1 MMKRKMISLLL
12 IVFFVVNVT
21 CTASGAALSGSASGA
36 ETAAAAE
43 TSNIAEAAG
52 AGETADKEAAA
63 RTGETADKAAAAGT
77 GETADKAAVATTG
90 ETAGTATTDKPA
102 EEAETAKNAE
112 PAEIIPFWSEN
123 SPTVQQ
129 ILSLVSSMT
138 EETSDA
144 YLPEEDRIAVFDFDG
159 TLFGERFPTYFDN
172 CLFLHRVLDDE
183 TFQAPADI
191 KEYAQELRTALENG
205 TEEPESPRSTA
216 QMAAECFAGMT
227 VEEYRAYVRDFMAIP
242 AWGFENMTYGQG
254 YFKPMTALVEYLAG
268 RGFKIFVSSGS
279 ERAMV
284 RELMSGTL
292 DKWIP
297 SERVIGSTFSL
308 TATGQGDTS
317 GRSYSFTPDD
327 EVLMEGNLV
336 TKNQKANK
344 VFSIVDEIGKAPVL
358 VFGNSSGDLSM
369 AEYCLQHGGSAFMLL
384 CDDLER
390 DYGDLKTA
398 DKFKKTCQESGFHTV
413 SMKEEF
419 ASIFGDEVKK
429 TAEEEN
435 KAAADGSSEVKSEA
449 SEAKNE
455 TAADGSSEA
464 KNEAAADGSSEAK
477 NEAAADGSSEAKN
490 EAAADD
496 SSEAK
501 TEAAAADSARSETVN
516 SGNASGTD
524 RLSEIKNKGVLL
536 VGATGDYRPMSY
548 REPDTGEYWGFD
560 ADLAE
565 DLADSLGVDL
575 QFVPTS
581 WPTLMEDTLAGK
593 FDLAACGITITDAR
607 KEQALM
613 SEGYLVNGKTIIC
626 RSEDAARYTDLESI
640 NKPEVRV
647 MVNPGGLNEKFAREN
662 LPDVTLIVHDV
673 NQDIPGLIA
682 EGAADIMITEI
693 MEAGYYVGQDER
705 LAAPLI
711 NEPFTHGELGVL
723 MPKGSE
729 DLLEYVNAFL
739 EEEKRSGRLDDL
751 ADEYIYQHQEE
762 ELAPAA

>member
-12 IVFFVVNVT
+12 IMFFVVNVT
-21 CTASGAALSGSASGA
+21 CTASGSALSGSASGA
-36 ETAAAAE
+36 ETSAAAE

-52 AGETADKEAAA
+52 TGETADKAAAA

-77 GETADKAAVATTG
+77 GETADKAAAAGTGETADKAAVAATG
-90 ETAGTATTDKPA
+90 ETAGTAATDKPA
-102 EEAETAKNAE
+102 EEAETSKIAE
-112 PAEIIPFWSEN
+112 PAEIIPFWSED
-123 SPTVQQ
+123 SPTMQQ

-227 VEEYRAYVRDFMAIP
+227 VEEYRAYVRAFMAIP

-327 EVLMEGNLV
+327 QVLMEGNLV

-419 ASIFGDEVKK
+419 TSIYGDEVKK

-449 SEAKNE
+449 
-455 TAADGSSEA
+455 AADGSSEA
-464 KNEAAADGSSEAK
+464 KNET
-477 NEAAADGSSEAKN
+477 AADGSSEAKN

-501 TEAAAADSARSETVN
+501 TEAAAAETVN
-516 SGNASGTD
+516 SGNTPEAD
-524 RLSEIKNKGVLL
+524 RLSEIKKRGVLL

-548 REPDTGEYWGFD
+548 KEPDTGEYWGFD
-560 ADLAE
+560 ADLAQ

-575 QFVPTS
+575 QYVPTS
-581 WPTLMEDTLAGK
+581 WPTLMDDTLAGK
-593 FDLAACGITITDAR
+593 FDLAVCGITITDAR

>member
-12 IVFFVVNVT
+12 IVFFVANVT

-43 TSNIAEAAG
+43 TSNIAEDAG
-52 AGETADKEAAA
+52 TGETADKAAAA
-63 RTGETADKAAAAGT
+63 RTGETADKAAAART

-90 ETAGTATTDKPA
+90 ETAGTAATDKPA
-102 EEAETAKNAE
+102 EEAETSKIAE
-112 PAEIIPFWSEN
+112 PAEIIPFWSED
-123 SPTVQQ
+123 SPTMQQ

-227 VEEYRAYVRDFMAIP
+227 VEEYRAYVRAFMAIP

-455 TAADGSSEA
+455 
-464 KNEAAADGSSEAK
+464 
-477 NEAAADGSSEAKN
+477 AAADGSSEAKN

-501 TEAAAADSARSETVN
+501 TEAAAAETVN
-516 SGNASGTD
+516 SGNTPKAD
-524 RLSEIKNKGVLL
+524 RLSEIKNRGVLL

-575 QFVPTS
+575 QYVPTS
-581 WPTLMEDTLAGK
+581 WPTLMDDTLAGK

-626 RSEDAARYTDLESI
+626 RSEDAAKYTDLESI

>member
-12 IVFFVVNVT
+12 IVFFVANVT

-36 ETAAAAE
+36 ETAAAAKIN
-43 TSNIAEAAG
+43 NIAEAAG
-52 AGETADKEAAA
+52 TGETADKASAAG
-63 RTGETADKAAAAGT
+63 TGETADKAAAAGT
-77 GETADKAAVATTG
+77 GETADKAAVAATG
-90 ETAGTATTDKPA
+90 ETAGTAATDKPA
-102 EEAETAKNAE
+102 EEAETSKIAE
-112 PAEIIPFWSEN
+112 PAEIIPFWSED
-123 SPTVQQ
+123 SPTMQQ

-227 VEEYRAYVRDFMAIP
+227 VEEYRAYVRAFMAIP

-435 KAAADGSSEVKSEA
+435 KAAADGF
-449 SEAKNE
+449 SEAK
-455 TAADGSSEA
+455 T
-464 KNEAAADGSSEAK
+464 EAAADGSSEAK
-477 NEAAADGSSEAKN
+477 NETAADGSSEAKN

-501 TEAAAADSARSETVN
+501 TEASAADSARSETVN

-524 RLSEIKNKGVLL
+524 RLSEIKNRGVLL

-575 QFVPTS
+575 QYVPTS
-581 WPTLMEDTLAGK
+581 WPTLMDDTLAGK

-626 RSEDAARYTDLESI
+626 RSEDAAKYTDLESI

>member
-12 IVFFVVNVT
+12 IVFFVANVT

-43 TSNIAEAAG
+43 TSNIAEDAG
-52 AGETADKEAAA
+52 TGETADKAAAA
-63 RTGETADKAAAAGT
+63 RTGETADKAAAART

-90 ETAGTATTDKPA
+90 ETAGTAATDKPA
-102 EEAETAKNAE
+102 EEAETSKIAE
-112 PAEIIPFWSEN
+112 PAEIIPFWSED
-123 SPTVQQ
+123 SPTMQQ

-183 TFQAPADI
+183 TFQAPEEI
-191 KEYAQELRTALENG
+191 KEYAQALRTALENG

-327 EVLMEGNLV
+327 QVLMEGNLV

-419 ASIFGDEVKK
+419 ASIYGDEVKK

-455 TAADGSSEA
+455 
-464 KNEAAADGSSEAK
+464 AAADG
-477 NEAAADGSSEAKN
+477 
-490 EAAADD
+490 

-524 RLSEIKNKGVLL
+524 RLSEIKNRGVLL

-560 ADLAE
+560 ADLAQ

-575 QFVPTS
+575 QYVPTS
-581 WPTLMEDTLAGK
+581 WPTLMDDTLAGK

-626 RSEDAARYTDLESI
+626 RSEDAAKYTDLESI
-640 NKPEVRV
+640 NEPEVRV

-751 ADEYIYQHQEE
+751 ADEYIYQHQEK

>member
-21 CTASGAALSGSASGA
+21 CTASGSALSGSASGA
-36 ETAAAAE
+36 ETAAAAK

-52 AGETADKEAAA
+52 
-63 RTGETADKAAAAGT
+63 TGETADKASATGT
-77 GETADKAAVATTG
+77 GETADKAAVARTG
-90 ETAGTATTDKPA
+90 ETAGTAATDKPA
-102 EEAETAKNAE
+102 EEAETSKIAE
-112 PAEIIPFWSEN
+112 PAEIIPFWSED
-123 SPTVQQ
+123 SPTMQQ

-327 EVLMEGNLV
+327 QVLMEGNLV

-413 SMKEEF
+413 SMQEEF
-419 ASIFGDEVKK
+419 TSIYGDEVKK

-435 KAAADGSSEVKSEA
+435 KAAADGS
-449 SEAKNE
+449 
-455 TAADGSSEA
+455 
-464 KNEAAADGSSEAK
+464 
-477 NEAAADGSSEAKN
+477 
-490 EAAADD
+490 
-496 SSEAK
+496 
-501 TEAAAADSARSETVN
+501 ARSETVN
-516 SGNASGTD
+516 GGNASGTD
-524 RLSEIKNKGVLL
+524 RLSEIKNRGVLL

-575 QFVPTS
+575 QYVPTS
-581 WPTLMEDTLAGK
+581 WPTLMDDTLAGK
-593 FDLAACGITITDAR
+593 FDLAVCGITITDAR

-626 RSEDAARYTDLESI
+626 RSEDAAKYTDLESI

>member
-21 CTASGAALSGSASGA
+21 CTASGSALSGSASGA

-90 ETAGTATTDKPA
+90 ETAGTAATDKPA
-102 EEAETAKNAE
+102 EEAETSKIAE
-112 PAEIIPFWSEN
+112 PAEIIPFWSED
-123 SPTVQQ
+123 SPTMQQ

-183 TFQAPADI
+183 TFQAPEEI
-191 KEYAQELRTALENG
+191 KEYAQALRTALENG

-227 VEEYRAYVRDFMAIP
+227 VEEYRAYVRAFMALP

-327 EVLMEGNLV
+327 QVLMEGNLV

-419 ASIFGDEVKK
+419 ASIYGDEVKK

-435 KAAADGSSEVKSEA
+435 KAAADGSSEVKS
-449 SEAKNE
+449 
-455 TAADGSSEA
+455 
-464 KNEAAADGSSEAK
+464 EAAADGSSEAK

-524 RLSEIKNKGVLL
+524 RLSEIKNRGVLL

-575 QFVPTS
+575 QYVPTS
-581 WPTLMEDTLAGK
+581 WPTLMDDTLAGK

-626 RSEDAARYTDLESI
+626 RSEDAAKYTDLESI

>member
-1 MMKRKMISLLL
+1 MKRKMISLLL

-36 ETAAAAE
+36 ETAAAAK

-52 AGETADKEAAA
+52 TGETADKAAAA
-63 RTGETADKAAAAGT
+63 RTGETADKAATAGT
-77 GETADKAAVATTG
+77 GETADKAAVAATE
-90 ETAGTATTDKPA
+90 ETAGTAATDKPA
-102 EEAETAKNAE
+102 EEAETSKIAE
-112 PAEIIPFWSEN
+112 PAEIIPFWSED
-123 SPTVQQ
+123 SPTMQQ

-191 KEYAQELRTALENG
+191 KEYAQALRTALENG

-327 EVLMEGNLV
+327 QVLMEGNLV

-419 ASIFGDEVKK
+419 ASIYGDEVKK
-429 TAEEEN
+429 TAEDEN

-449 SEAKNE
+449 
-455 TAADGSSEA
+455 
-464 KNEAAADGSSEAK
+464 SEAK

-501 TEAAAADSARSETVN
+501 TEAAAAETVN
-516 SGNASGTD
+516 SGNTPEAD
-524 RLSEIKNKGVLL
+524 RLSEIKKRGVLL

-548 REPDTGEYWGFD
+548 KEPDTGEYWGFD

-575 QFVPTS
+575 QYVPTS
-581 WPTLMEDTLAGK
+581 WPTLMDDTLAGK

-626 RSEDAARYTDLESI
+626 RSEDAAKYTDLESI

-705 LAAPLI
+705 LDAPLI

>member
-43 TSNIAEAAG
+43 TSNIAEDAG
-52 AGETADKEAAA
+52 TGETADKAAAA

-77 GETADKAAVATTG
+77 GETADKAAVAATG
-90 ETAGTATTDKPA
+90 ETAGTAATDKPA
-102 EEAETAKNAE
+102 EEAETSKIAE

-183 TFQAPADI
+183 TFQAPEEI
-191 KEYAQELRTALENG
+191 KEYAQALRTALENG

-227 VEEYRAYVRDFMAIP
+227 VEEYRAYVRAFMAIP

-317 GRSYSFTPDD
+317 GRSYSFAPDD

-344 VFSIVDEIGKAPVL
+344 VFSIV
-358 VFGNSSGDLSM
+358 M

-419 ASIFGDEVKK
+419 ASIYGDEVKK

-449 SEAKNE
+449 
-455 TAADGSSEA
+455 SEA

-490 EAAADD
+490 EAAADG

-501 TEAAAADSARSETVN
+501 TEAAAAETVN
-516 SGNASGTD
+516 SGNTPEAD
-524 RLSEIKNKGVLL
+524 RLSEIKNRGVLL

-548 REPDTGEYWGFD
+548 REP
-560 ADLAE
+560 
-565 DLADSLGVDL
+565 
-575 QFVPTS
+575 
-581 WPTLMEDTLAGK
+581 AGH
-593 FDLAACGITITDAR
+593 R
-607 KEQALM
+607 
-613 SEGYLVNGKTIIC
+613 
-626 RSEDAARYTDLESI
+626 
-640 NKPEVRV
+640 
-647 MVNPGGLNEKFAREN
+647 
-662 LPDVTLIVHDV
+662 
-673 NQDIPGLIA
+673 
-682 EGAADIMITEI
+682 
-693 MEAGYYVGQDER
+693 
-705 LAAPLI
+705 
-711 NEPFTHGELGVL
+711 
-723 MPKGSE
+723 
-729 DLLEYVNAFL
+729 
-739 EEEKRSGRLDDL
+739 
-751 ADEYIYQHQEE
+751 
-762 ELAPAA
+762 

>member
-90 ETAGTATTDKPA
+90 ETAGTAATDKPA
-102 EEAETAKNAE
+102 EEAETSKIAE
-112 PAEIIPFWSEN
+112 PAEIIPFWSED
-123 SPTVQQ
+123 SPTMQQ

-419 ASIFGDEVKK
+419 ASIYGDE
-429 TAEEEN
+429 
-435 KAAADGSSEVKSEA
+435 
-449 SEAKNE
+449 AK
-455 TAADGSSEA
+455 
-464 KNEAAADGSSEAK
+464 
-477 NEAAADGSSEAKN
+477 
-490 EAAADD
+490 
-496 SSEAK
+496 
-501 TEAAAADSARSETVN
+501 
-516 SGNASGTD
+516 
-524 RLSEIKNKGVLL
+524 
-536 VGATGDYRPMSY
+536 P
-548 REPDTGEYWGFD
+548 
-560 ADLAE
+560 
-565 DLADSLGVDL
+565 
-575 QFVPTS
+575 
-581 WPTLMEDTLAGK
+581 
-593 FDLAACGITITDAR
+593 
-607 KEQALM
+607 
-613 SEGYLVNGKTIIC
+613 
-626 RSEDAARYTDLESI
+626 
-640 NKPEVRV
+640 
-647 MVNPGGLNEKFAREN
+647 
-662 LPDVTLIVHDV
+662 
-673 NQDIPGLIA
+673 LIA
-682 EGAADIMITEI
+682 EMPLAQTACLRSKI
-693 MEAGYYVGQDER
+693 EASSLSEPRETTVPCPTGNRTPVNTGYLTQILPR
-705 LAAPLI
+705 TLQTPSAWTCSLSP
-711 NEPFTHGELGVL
+711 P
-723 MPKGSE
+723 P
-729 DLLEYVNAFL
+729 
-739 EEEKRSGRLDDL
+739 GR
-751 ADEYIYQHQEE
+751 H
-762 ELAPAA
+762 

>member
-12 IVFFVVNVT
+12 IVFFVINVT
-21 CTASGAALSGSASGA
+21 CTASGSALSGSASGA

-52 AGETADKEAAA
+52 
-63 RTGETADKAAAAGT
+63 TGETADKAAAA
-77 GETADKAAVATTG
+77 ATG
-90 ETAGTATTDKPA
+90 ETAGTAATDKPA
-102 EEAETAKNAE
+102 EEAETAKIAE
-112 PAEIIPFWSEN
+112 PAEIIPFWSED
-123 SPTVQQ
+123 SPTIQQ

-183 TFQAPADI
+183 TFQAPEEI
-191 KEYAQELRTALENG
+191 KEYAQALRTALENG

-327 EVLMEGNLV
+327 QVLMEGNLV

-419 ASIFGDEVKK
+419 TSIYGDEVKK

-435 KAAADGSSEVKSEA
+435 KAAADGF
-449 SEAKNE
+449 SEAK
-455 TAADGSSEA
+455 T
-464 KNEAAADGSSEAK
+464 EAAADGSSEAK

-501 TEAAAADSARSETVN
+501 TEAAAAETVN
-516 SGNASGTD
+516 SGNTPEAD
-524 RLSEIKNKGVLL
+524 RLSEIKKRGVLL

-560 ADLAE
+560 ADLAQ

-575 QFVPTS
+575 QYVPTS
-581 WPTLMEDTLAGK
+581 WPTLMDDTLAGK

-626 RSEDAARYTDLESI
+626 RSEDAAKYTDLESI

-751 ADEYIYQHQEE
+751 ADEYIYQHQEK

>member
-1 MMKRKMISLLL
+1 MKRKMISLLL

-43 TSNIAEAAG
+43 TSNIVEAAG
-52 AGETADKEAAA
+52 TGETADKEAAA
-63 RTGETADKAAAAGT
+63 GTGETADKAAAAGT
-77 GETADKAAVATTG
+77 GETADKAAAAGTG
-90 ETAGTATTDKPA
+90 ETAGTAATDKPA

-112 PAEIIPFWSEN
+112 PAEIIPFWSED

-144 YLPEEDRIAVFDFDG
+144 YLPEENRIAVFDFDG

-227 VEEYRAYVRDFMAIP
+227 VEEYRAYVRDFMEIP

-317 GRSYSFTPDD
+317 GRSYSFAPDD

-419 ASIFGDEVKK
+419 ASIYGDEVKK
-429 TAEEEN
+429 TAEDEN
-435 KAAADGSSEVKSEA
+435 K
-449 SEAKNE
+449 
-455 TAADGSSEA
+455 
-464 KNEAAADGSSEAK
+464 
-477 NEAAADGSSEAKN
+477 AAADGSSEAKN

-524 RLSEIKNKGVLL
+524 RLSEIKNRGVLL

-581 WPTLMEDTLAGK
+581 WPTLMDDTLAGK

-626 RSEDAARYTDLESI
+626 RSEDAAKYTDLESI

>member
-21 CTASGAALSGSASGA
+21 CTASGSALSGSASGA

-52 AGETADKEAAA
+52 TGETADKAAA
-63 RTGETADKAAAAGT
+63 AGTGETVDKAAAAGT
-77 GETADKAAVATTG
+77 GETADKAAVARTG
-90 ETAGTATTDKPA
+90 ETAGTAATDKPA
-102 EEAETAKNAE
+102 EEAETSKIAE
-112 PAEIIPFWSEN
+112 PAEIIPFWSED
-123 SPTVQQ
+123 SPTMQQ

-183 TFQAPADI
+183 TFRAPADI

-227 VEEYRAYVRDFMAIP
+227 VEEYRAYVRDFMEIP

-317 GRSYSFTPDD
+317 GRSYSFAPDD

-419 ASIFGDEVKK
+419 ASIYGDEVKK

-464 KNEAAADGSSEAK
+464 K
-477 NEAAADGSSEAKN
+477 
-490 EAAADD
+490 
-496 SSEAK
+496 
-501 TEAAAADSARSETVN
+501 TEASAADSARSETVN
-516 SGNASGTD
+516 GGNASGAD
-524 RLSEIKNKGVLL
+524 RLSEIKKRGVLL

-548 REPDTGEYWGFD
+548 KEPDTGEYWGFD

-626 RSEDAARYTDLESI
+626 RSEDAAKYTDLESI

>member
-52 AGETADKEAAA
+52 TGETADKAAAA

-90 ETAGTATTDKPA
+90 ETAGTAATDKPA
-102 EEAETAKNAE
+102 EEAETSKIAE
-112 PAEIIPFWSEN
+112 PAEIIPFWSED
-123 SPTVQQ
+123 SPTMQQ

-227 VEEYRAYVRDFMAIP
+227 VEEYRAYVRAFMAIP

-419 ASIFGDEVKK
+419 ASIYGDEVKK

-449 SEAKNE
+449 
-455 TAADGSSEA
+455 AADGSSDA
-464 KNEAAADGSSEAK
+464 KNETAADGSSEAK

-501 TEAAAADSARSETVN
+501 TEASAADSARSETVN

-524 RLSEIKNKGVLL
+524 RLSEIKNRGVLL

-575 QFVPTS
+575 QYVPTS
-581 WPTLMEDTLAGK
+581 WPTLMDDTLAGK

-626 RSEDAARYTDLESI
+626 RSEDAAKYTDLESI

>member
-43 TSNIAEAAG
+43 TSNIAEDAG
-52 AGETADKEAAA
+52 TGETADKAAAA

-90 ETAGTATTDKPA
+90 ETAGTAATDKPA
-102 EEAETAKNAE
+102 EEAETSKIAE
-112 PAEIIPFWSEN
+112 PAEIIPFWSED
-123 SPTVQQ
+123 SPTMQQ

-183 TFQAPADI
+183 TFRAPEEI
-191 KEYAQELRTALENG
+191 KEYAQALRTALENG

-227 VEEYRAYVRDFMAIP
+227 VEEYRAYVRAFMAIP

-317 GRSYSFTPDD
+317 GRSYSFAPDD

-435 KAAADGSSEVKSEA
+435 KAAADGF
-449 SEAKNE
+449 SEAK
-455 TAADGSSEA
+455 T
-464 KNEAAADGSSEAK
+464 EAAADGSSEAK

-501 TEAAAADSARSETVN
+501 TEASAADSARSETVN

-524 RLSEIKNKGVLL
+524 RLSEIKKRGVLL

-548 REPDTGEYWGFD
+548 KEPDTGEYWGFD

-575 QFVPTS
+575 QYVPTS
-581 WPTLMEDTLAGK
+581 WPTLMDDTLAGK

-626 RSEDAARYTDLESI
+626 RSEDAAKYTDLESI

>member
-1 MMKRKMISLLL
+1 MKRKMISLLL

-43 TSNIAEAAG
+43 TSNIVEAAG
-52 AGETADKEAAA
+52 TGETADKEAAA
-63 RTGETADKAAAAGT
+63 GTGETADKAAAAGT
-77 GETADKAAVATTG
+77 GETADKAAAAGTG
-90 ETAGTATTDKPA
+90 ETAGTAATDKPA

-227 VEEYRAYVRDFMAIP
+227 VEEYRAYVRDFMEIP

-419 ASIFGDEVKK
+419 ASIYGDEVKK
-429 TAEEEN
+429 TAEDEN
-435 KAAADGSSEVKSEA
+435 KAAADGSSEV
-449 SEAKNE
+449 
-455 TAADGSSEA
+455 

-490 EAAADD
+490 VAAADD

-524 RLSEIKNKGVLL
+524 RLSEIKNRGVLL

-581 WPTLMEDTLAGK
+581 WPTLMDDTLAGK

-626 RSEDAARYTDLESI
+626 RSEDAAKYTDLESI

>member
-43 TSNIAEAAG
+43 TSNIVEAAG
-52 AGETADKEAAA
+52 TGETADKEAAA

-77 GETADKAAVATTG
+77 GETADKAAVAATG
-90 ETAGTATTDKPA
+90 ETAGTAATDKPA
-102 EEAETAKNAE
+102 EEAETSKIAE
-112 PAEIIPFWSEN
+112 PAEIIPFWSED
-123 SPTVQQ
+123 SPTMQQ

-227 VEEYRAYVRDFMAIP
+227 VEEYRAYVRAFMAIP

-419 ASIFGDEVKK
+419 ASIYGDEVKK

-449 SEAKNE
+449 
-455 TAADGSSEA
+455 
-464 KNEAAADGSSEAK
+464 SEAK

-524 RLSEIKNKGVLL
+524 RLSEIKKRGVLL

-575 QFVPTS
+575 QYVPTS
-581 WPTLMEDTLAGK
+581 WPTLMDDTLAGK

-626 RSEDAARYTDLESI
+626 RSEDAAKYTDLESI

>member
-52 AGETADKEAAA
+52 TGETADKAAAA

-90 ETAGTATTDKPA
+90 ETAGTAATDKPA
-102 EEAETAKNAE
+102 EEAETSKIAE
-112 PAEIIPFWSEN
+112 PAEIIPFWSED
-123 SPTVQQ
+123 SPTMQQ

-183 TFQAPADI
+183 TFQAPEEI
-191 KEYAQELRTALENG
+191 KEYAQALRTALENG

-227 VEEYRAYVRDFMAIP
+227 VEEYRAYVRAFMAIP

-317 GRSYSFTPDD
+317 GRSYSFAPDD

-419 ASIFGDEVKK
+419 ASIYGDEVKK
-429 TAEEEN
+429 TAEDEN

-449 SEAKNE
+449 
-455 TAADGSSEA
+455 
-464 KNEAAADGSSEAK
+464 SEAK

-501 TEAAAADSARSETVN
+501 TEAAAAETVN
-516 SGNASGTD
+516 SGNTPEAD
-524 RLSEIKNKGVLL
+524 RLSEIKKRGVLL

-575 QFVPTS
+575 QYVPTS
-581 WPTLMEDTLAGK
+581 WPTLMDDTLAGK

-626 RSEDAARYTDLESI
+626 RSEDAAKYTDLESI

>member
-36 ETAAAAE
+36 ETAAAAK

-52 AGETADKEAAA
+52 TGETADKAAAA
-63 RTGETADKAAAAGT
+63 RTGETADKAAAART

-90 ETAGTATTDKPA
+90 ETAGTAATDKPA
-102 EEAETAKNAE
+102 EEAETSKIAE

-419 ASIFGDEVKK
+419 ASIYGDEVKK

-435 KAAADGSSEVKSEA
+435 KAAADGF
-449 SEAKNE
+449 
-455 TAADGSSEA
+455 
-464 KNEAAADGSSEAK
+464 
-477 NEAAADGSSEAKN
+477 
-490 EAAADD
+490 
-496 SSEAK
+496 SEAK

-524 RLSEIKNKGVLL
+524 RLSEIKNRGVLL
-536 VGATGDYRPMSY
+536 VGARGDYRPMSY

-581 WPTLMEDTLAGK
+581 WPTLMDDTLAGK

-626 RSEDAARYTDLESI
+626 RSEDAAKYTDLESI

>member
-63 RTGETADKAAAAGT
+63 RTGETADKAA
-77 GETADKAAVATTG
+77 VATTG
-90 ETAGTATTDKPA
+90 ETAGTAATDKPA
-102 EEAETAKNAE
+102 EEAETSKIAE
-112 PAEIIPFWSEN
+112 PAEIIPFWSED
-123 SPTVQQ
+123 SPTMQQ

-227 VEEYRAYVRDFMAIP
+227 VEEYRAYVRAFMAIP

-419 ASIFGDEVKK
+419 ASIYGDEVKK

-449 SEAKNE
+449 
-455 TAADGSSEA
+455 
-464 KNEAAADGSSEAK
+464 SEAK

-501 TEAAAADSARSETVN
+501 TEAAAAETVN
-516 SGNASGTD
+516 SGNTPEAD
-524 RLSEIKNKGVLL
+524 RLSEIKNRGVLL

-575 QFVPTS
+575 QYVPTS
-581 WPTLMEDTLAGK
+581 WPTLMDDTLAGK

-626 RSEDAARYTDLESI
+626 RSEDAAKYTDLESI

>member
-1 MMKRKMISLLL
+1 MKRKMISLLL

-90 ETAGTATTDKPA
+90 ETAGTAATDKPA

-112 PAEIIPFWSEN
+112 PAEIIPFWSED

-227 VEEYRAYVRDFMAIP
+227 VEEYRAYVRAFMAIP

-279 ERAMV
+279 ERAIV

-419 ASIFGDEVKK
+419 TSIYGDEVKK
-429 TAEEEN
+429 TAEDEN

-449 SEAKNE
+449 
-455 TAADGSSEA
+455 SEA

-490 EAAADD
+490 EAAADG

-501 TEAAAADSARSETVN
+501 TEAAAAETVN
-516 SGNASGTD
+516 SGNTPEAD
-524 RLSEIKNKGVLL
+524 RLSEIKKRGVLL

-548 REPDTGEYWGFD
+548 KEPDTGEYWGFD
-560 ADLAE
+560 ADLAQ

-575 QFVPTS
+575 QYVPTS
-581 WPTLMEDTLAGK
+581 WPTLMDDTLAGK

-626 RSEDAARYTDLESI
+626 RSEDAAKYTDLESI

>member
-12 IVFFVVNVT
+12 IVFFVANVT

-43 TSNIAEAAG
+43 TSNIVEAAG
-52 AGETADKEAAA
+52 
-63 RTGETADKAAAAGT
+63 TGETADKAAAAGT
-77 GETADKAAVATTG
+77 GETADKAAVAATG
-90 ETAGTATTDKPA
+90 ETAGTAATDKPA
-102 EEAETAKNAE
+102 EEAETSKIAE
-112 PAEIIPFWSEN
+112 PAEIIPFWSED
-123 SPTVQQ
+123 SPTMQQ

-419 ASIFGDEVKK
+419 TSIYGDEVKK

-464 KNEAAADGSSEAK
+464 K
-477 NEAAADGSSEAKN
+477 
-490 EAAADD
+490 
-496 SSEAK
+496 
-501 TEAAAADSARSETVN
+501 TEASAADSARSETVN
-516 SGNASGTD
+516 RGNASGTD
-524 RLSEIKNKGVLL
+524 RLSEIKNRGVLL

-560 ADLAE
+560 ADLAQ

-575 QFVPTS
+575 QYVPTS
-581 WPTLMEDTLAGK
+581 WPTLMDDTLAGK
-593 FDLAACGITITDAR
+593 FDLAVCGITITDAR

-626 RSEDAARYTDLESI
+626 RSEDAAKYTDLESI

>member
-1 MMKRKMISLLL
+1 MKRKIISLLL

-36 ETAAAAE
+36 ETAAAAK

-52 AGETADKEAAA
+52 TGETADKAAAA
-63 RTGETADKAAAAGT
+63 RTGETAYKAAAAGT
-77 GETADKAAVATTG
+77 GETADKAAVAATE
-90 ETAGTATTDKPA
+90 ETAGTAATDKPA
-102 EEAETAKNAE
+102 EEAETSKIAE
-112 PAEIIPFWSEN
+112 PAEIIPFWSED
-123 SPTVQQ
+123 SPTMQQ

-191 KEYAQELRTALENG
+191 KEYAQALRTALENG

-429 TAEEEN
+429 TAEYEN
-435 KAAADGSSEVKSEA
+435 KAAADGFSE
-449 SEAKNE
+449 
-455 TAADGSSEA
+455 T
-464 KNEAAADGSSEAK
+464 
-477 NEAAADGSSEAKN
+477 
-490 EAAADD
+490 
-496 SSEAK
+496 K
-501 TEAAAADSARSETVN
+501 TEAAAAETVN
-516 SGNASGTD
+516 SGNTPEAD
-524 RLSEIKNKGVLL
+524 RLSEIKKRGVLL

-581 WPTLMEDTLAGK
+581 WPTLMDDTLAGK

-626 RSEDAARYTDLESI
+626 RSEDAAKYTDLESI

>member
-36 ETAAAAE
+36 ETAAAAK

-52 AGETADKEAAA
+52 
-63 RTGETADKAAAAGT
+63 TGETADKASAAGT

-90 ETAGTATTDKPA
+90 ETAGTAATDKPA
-102 EEAETAKNAE
+102 EEAETSKIAE

-419 ASIFGDEVKK
+419 ASIYGDEVKK

-435 KAAADGSSEVKSEA
+435 KAAADGF
-449 SEAKNE
+449 SEAK
-455 TAADGSSEA
+455 T
-464 KNEAAADGSSEAK
+464 EAAADGSSEAK

-524 RLSEIKNKGVLL
+524 RLSEIKNRGVLL
-536 VGATGDYRPMSY
+536 VGARGDYRPMSY
-548 REPDTGEYWGFD
+548 WEPDTGEYWGFD

-581 WPTLMEDTLAGK
+581 WPTLMDDTLAGK

-626 RSEDAARYTDLESI
+626 RSEDAAKYTDLESI

>member
-36 ETAAAAE
+36 ETAAAAK
-43 TSNIAEAAG
+43 TSNIEEAAG
-52 AGETADKEAAA
+52 TGETADKAAAA

-77 GETADKAAVATTG
+77 GETADKAAAARTGETADKAAVATTG
-90 ETAGTATTDKPA
+90 ETAGTAATDKPA
-102 EEAETAKNAE
+102 EEAETSKIAE
-112 PAEIIPFWSEN
+112 PAEIIPFWSED
-123 SPTVQQ
+123 SPTMQQ

-191 KEYAQELRTALENG
+191 KEYAQALRTALENG

-429 TAEEEN
+429 TAEYEN
-435 KAAADGSSEVKSEA
+435 KAAADGFSE
-449 SEAKNE
+449 
-455 TAADGSSEA
+455 T
-464 KNEAAADGSSEAK
+464 
-477 NEAAADGSSEAKN
+477 
-490 EAAADD
+490 
-496 SSEAK
+496 K
-501 TEAAAADSARSETVN
+501 TEAAAAETVN
-516 SGNASGTD
+516 SGNTPEAD
-524 RLSEIKNKGVLL
+524 RLSEIKKRGVLL

-581 WPTLMEDTLAGK
+581 WPTLMDDTLAGK

-626 RSEDAARYTDLESI
+626 RSEDAAKYTDLESI

>member
-43 TSNIAEAAG
+43 TSNIVEAAG
-52 AGETADKEAAA
+52 TGETADKEAAA

-77 GETADKAAVATTG
+77 GETADKAAVAATG
-90 ETAGTATTDKPA
+90 ETAGTAATDKPA
-102 EEAETAKNAE
+102 EEAETSKIAE
-112 PAEIIPFWSEN
+112 PAEIIPFWSED
-123 SPTVQQ
+123 SPTMQQ

-227 VEEYRAYVRDFMAIP
+227 VEEYRAYVRAFMAIP

-317 GRSYSFTPDD
+317 GRSYSFAPDD

-419 ASIFGDEVKK
+419 ASIYGDEVKK
-429 TAEEEN
+429 TAEDEN

-449 SEAKNE
+449 
-455 TAADGSSEA
+455 SEA

-524 RLSEIKNKGVLL
+524 RLSEIKNRGVLL

-560 ADLAE
+560 ADLAQ

-575 QFVPTS
+575 QYVPTS
-581 WPTLMEDTLAGK
+581 WPTLMDDTLAGK
-593 FDLAACGITITDAR
+593 FDLAVCGITITDAR

-626 RSEDAARYTDLESI
+626 RSEDAAKYTDLESI

>member
-52 AGETADKEAAA
+52 TGETADKAAAA
-63 RTGETADKAAAAGT
+63 RTGETADKAAVAA
-77 GETADKAAVATTG
+77 TG
-90 ETAGTATTDKPA
+90 ETAGTAATDKPA
-102 EEAETAKNAE
+102 EEAETAKIAE
-112 PAEIIPFWSEN
+112 PAEIIPFWSED
-123 SPTVQQ
+123 SPTMQQ

-227 VEEYRAYVRDFMAIP
+227 VEEYRAYVRAFMAIP

-327 EVLMEGNLV
+327 QVLMEGNLV

-419 ASIFGDEVKK
+419 ASIYGDEVKK

-449 SEAKNE
+449 
-455 TAADGSSEA
+455 
-464 KNEAAADGSSEAK
+464 SEAK

-501 TEAAAADSARSETVN
+501 TEAAAAETVN
-516 SGNASGTD
+516 SGNTPEAD
-524 RLSEIKNKGVLL
+524 RLSEIKNRGVLL

-575 QFVPTS
+575 QYVPTS
-581 WPTLMEDTLAGK
+581 WPTLMDDTLAGK
-593 FDLAACGITITDAR
+593 FDLAVCGITITDAR

-626 RSEDAARYTDLESI
+626 RSEDAAKYTDLESI

>member
-12 IVFFVVNVT
+12 IVFFVANVT

-43 TSNIAEAAG
+43 TSNIAEDAG
-52 AGETADKEAAA
+52 TGETADKAAAA
-63 RTGETADKAAAAGT
+63 RTGETADKAAAART

-90 ETAGTATTDKPA
+90 ETAGTAATDKPA
-102 EEAETAKNAE
+102 EGAETSKIAE

-227 VEEYRAYVRDFMAIP
+227 VEEYRAYVRAFMAIP

-317 GRSYSFTPDD
+317 GRSYSFAPDD

-419 ASIFGDEVKK
+419 TSIYGDEVKK
-429 TAEEEN
+429 NAEEEN
-435 KAAADGSSEVKSEA
+435 KAAADGS

-464 KNEAAADGSSEAK
+464 K
-477 NEAAADGSSEAKN
+477 
-490 EAAADD
+490 
-496 SSEAK
+496 
-501 TEAAAADSARSETVN
+501 TEASAADSARSETVN
-516 SGNASGTD
+516 GGNASGAD
-524 RLSEIKNKGVLL
+524 RLSEIKKRGVLL

-548 REPDTGEYWGFD
+548 KEPDTGEYWGFD

-575 QFVPTS
+575 QYVPTS
-581 WPTLMEDTLAGK
+581 WPTLMDDTLAGK
-593 FDLAACGITITDAR
+593 FDLAVCGITITDAR

-626 RSEDAARYTDLESI
+626 RSEDAAKYTDLESI

-751 ADEYIYQHQEE
+751 ADEYIYQHQEK

>member
-1 MMKRKMISLLL
+1 MKRKMISLLL
-12 IVFFVVNVT
+12 IVFFVANVT

-43 TSNIAEAAG
+43 TSNIAEDAG
-52 AGETADKEAAA
+52 TGETADKAAAA
-63 RTGETADKAAAAGT
+63 RTGETADKAAAAR
-77 GETADKAAVATTG
+77 TG
-90 ETAGTATTDKPA
+90 ETAGTAATDKPA

-112 PAEIIPFWSEN
+112 PAEIIPFWSED

-172 CLFLHRVLDDE
+172 FLFLHRVLDDE

-327 EVLMEGNLV
+327 QVLMEGNLV

-419 ASIFGDEVKK
+419 TSIYGDEVKK

-435 KAAADGSSEVKSEA
+435 KAAADGF
-449 SEAKNE
+449 SEAKTE
-455 TAADGSSEA
+455 AAADGSSEA

-477 NEAAADGSSEAKN
+477 NEAAADGSSEAK
-490 EAAADD
+490 
-496 SSEAK
+496 
-501 TEAAAADSARSETVN
+501 TEASAADSARSETVN

-524 RLSEIKNKGVLL
+524 RLSEIKNRGVLL

-575 QFVPTS
+575 QYVPTS
-581 WPTLMEDTLAGK
+581 WPTLMDDTLAGK

-626 RSEDAARYTDLESI
+626 RSEDAAKYTDLESI

>member
-21 CTASGAALSGSASGA
+21 CTASGSALSGSASGA

-90 ETAGTATTDKPA
+90 ETAGTAATDKPA
-102 EEAETAKNAE
+102 EEAETSKIAE

-138 EETSDA
+138 EETSDS

-172 CLFLHRVLDDE
+172 CLFLYRVLDDE
-183 TFQAPADI
+183 TFQAPEEI
-191 KEYAQELRTALENG
+191 KEYAQALRTALENG

-227 VEEYRAYVRDFMAIP
+227 VEEYRAYVRAFMAIP

-455 TAADGSSEA
+455 
-464 KNEAAADGSSEAK
+464 
-477 NEAAADGSSEAKN
+477 AAADGSSEAKN

-501 TEAAAADSARSETVN
+501 TEAAAAETVN
-516 SGNASGTD
+516 SGNTPEAD
-524 RLSEIKNKGVLL
+524 RLSEIKKRGVLL

-548 REPDTGEYWGFD
+548 KEPDTGEYWGFD
-560 ADLAE
+560 ADLAQ

-575 QFVPTS
+575 QYVPTS
-581 WPTLMEDTLAGK
+581 WPTLMDDTLAGK

-626 RSEDAARYTDLESI
+626 RSEDAAKYTDLESI

-711 NEPFTHGELGVL
+711 TENLVF
-723 MPKGSE
+723 
-729 DLLEYVNAFL
+729 
-739 EEEKRSGRLDDL
+739 
-751 ADEYIYQHQEE
+751 
-762 ELAPAA
+762 

>member
-43 TSNIAEAAG
+43 TSNIVEAAG
-52 AGETADKEAAA
+52 TGETADKEAAA

-77 GETADKAAVATTG
+77 GETADKAAVAATG
-90 ETAGTATTDKPA
+90 ETAGTAATDKPA
-102 EEAETAKNAE
+102 EEAETSKIAE
-112 PAEIIPFWSEN
+112 PAEIIPFWSED
-123 SPTVQQ
+123 SPTMQQ

-227 VEEYRAYVRDFMAIP
+227 VEEYRAYVRAFMAIP

-419 ASIFGDEVKK
+419 ASIYGDEVKK
-429 TAEEEN
+429 NAEEEN
-435 KAAADGSSEVKSEA
+435 KAAADGF
-449 SEAKNE
+449 SEAK
-455 TAADGSSEA
+455 T
-464 KNEAAADGSSEAK
+464 EAAADGSSEAK

-501 TEAAAADSARSETVN
+501 TEAAAAETVN
-516 SGNASGTD
+516 SGNTPEAD
-524 RLSEIKNKGVLL
+524 RLSEIKKRGVLL

-548 REPDTGEYWGFD
+548 KEPDTGEYWGFD
-560 ADLAE
+560 ADLAQ

-575 QFVPTS
+575 QYVPTS
-581 WPTLMEDTLAGK
+581 WPTLMDDTLAGK

-626 RSEDAARYTDLESI
+626 RSEDAAKYTDLESI

>member
-12 IVFFVVNVT
+12 IVFFVANVT

-36 ETAAAAE
+36 ETAAAAK

-52 AGETADKEAAA
+52 
-63 RTGETADKAAAAGT
+63 TGETADKASATGT
-77 GETADKAAVATTG
+77 GETADKAAVARTGETADKAAVAATG
-90 ETAGTATTDKPA
+90 ETAGTAATDKPA
-102 EEAETAKNAE
+102 EEAETSKIAE
-112 PAEIIPFWSEN
+112 PAEIIPFWSED
-123 SPTVQQ
+123 SPTMQQ

-227 VEEYRAYVRDFMAIP
+227 VEEYRAYVRAFMAIP

-317 GRSYSFTPDD
+317 GRSYSFAPDD

-455 TAADGSSEA
+455 
-464 KNEAAADGSSEAK
+464 
-477 NEAAADGSSEAKN
+477 AAADGSSEAKN

-501 TEAAAADSARSETVN
+501 TEAAAAETVN
-516 SGNASGTD
+516 SGNTPEAD
-524 RLSEIKNKGVLL
+524 RLSEIKKRGVLL

-548 REPDTGEYWGFD
+548 KEPDTGEYWGFD

-575 QFVPTS
+575 QYVPTS
-581 WPTLMEDTLAGK
+581 WPTLMDDTLAGK
-593 FDLAACGITITDAR
+593 FDLAVCGITITDAR

-626 RSEDAARYTDLESI
+626 RSEDAAKYTDLESI

>member
-43 TSNIAEAAG
+43 TSNIVEAAG
-52 AGETADKEAAA
+52 
-63 RTGETADKAAAAGT
+63 TGETADKAAAAGT
-77 GETADKAAVATTG
+77 GETADKAAAAATG
-90 ETAGTATTDKPA
+90 ETAGTAATDKPA

-112 PAEIIPFWSEN
+112 PAEIIPFWSED
-123 SPTVQQ
+123 SPTMQQ

-191 KEYAQELRTALENG
+191 KEYAQALRTALENG

-429 TAEEEN
+429 TAEYEN
-435 KAAADGSSEVKSEA
+435 KAAADGFSE
-449 SEAKNE
+449 
-455 TAADGSSEA
+455 T
-464 KNEAAADGSSEAK
+464 
-477 NEAAADGSSEAKN
+477 
-490 EAAADD
+490 
-496 SSEAK
+496 K
-501 TEAAAADSARSETVN
+501 TEAAAAETVN
-516 SGNASGTD
+516 SGNTPEAD
-524 RLSEIKNKGVLL
+524 RLSEIKKRGVLL

-581 WPTLMEDTLAGK
+581 WPTLMDDTLAGK

-626 RSEDAARYTDLESI
+626 RSEDAAKYTDLESI

>member
-12 IVFFVVNVT
+12 IVFFVANVT

-43 TSNIAEAAG
+43 TSNIAEDAG
-52 AGETADKEAAA
+52 TGETADKAAAA
-63 RTGETADKAAAAGT
+63 RTGETADKAAAART

-90 ETAGTATTDKPA
+90 ETAGTAATDKPA
-102 EEAETAKNAE
+102 EEAETSKIAE
-112 PAEIIPFWSEN
+112 PAEIIPFWSED
-123 SPTVQQ
+123 SPTMQQ

-227 VEEYRAYVRDFMAIP
+227 VEEYRAYVRAFMAIP

-419 ASIFGDEVKK
+419 ASIYGDEVKK

-449 SEAKNE
+449 
-455 TAADGSSEA
+455 
-464 KNEAAADGSSEAK
+464 SEAK

-501 TEAAAADSARSETVN
+501 TEAAAAETVN
-516 SGNASGTD
+516 SGNTPEAD
-524 RLSEIKNKGVLL
+524 RLSEIKNRGVLL

-575 QFVPTS
+575 QYVPTS
-581 WPTLMEDTLAGK
+581 WPTLMDDTLAGK

-626 RSEDAARYTDLESI
+626 RSEDAAKYTDLESI

>member
-1 MMKRKMISLLL
+1 MLSLLL
-12 IVFFVVNVT
+12 VVFFVFNVT
-21 CTASGAALSGSASGA
+21 CAASGKGLSESASDA
-36 ETAAAAE
+36 ETAAAAV
-43 TSNIAEAAG
+43 TNDIAEAAETG
-52 AGETADKEAAA
+52 EIADKEMEAAGSGETADIAEAVSA
-63 RTGETADKAAAAGT
+63 GEATDKAAAAS
-77 GETADKAAVATTG
+77 TG
-90 ETAGTATTDKPA
+90 ETAGAAETNKPA
-102 EEAETAKNAE
+102 EEAEPAK
-112 PAEIIPFWSEN
+112 PAEIIPYWSEN
-123 SPTVQQ
+123 SPSVQQ
-129 ILSLVSSMT
+129 IISLVSSMT
-138 EETSDA
+138 EVTSDA
-144 YLPEEDRIAVFDFDG
+144 YIPEEDRIAVFDFDG

-172 CLFLHRVLDDE
+172 CLFLYRVLDDG

-191 KEYAQELRTALENG
+191 KEYAQALRTALENG
-205 TEEPESPRSTA
+205 KEEPESPRSTA

-227 VEEYRAYVRDFMAIP
+227 VEEYRAYVRDFMALP

-317 GRSYSFTPDD
+317 GRNYSFTPDD
-327 EVLMEGNLV
+327 QVLMEGNLV

-344 VFSIVDEIGKAPVL
+344 VFSIVDEIGEAPVL

-398 DKFKKTCQESGFHTV
+398 DKFKKTCEESGFHTV

-419 ASIFGDEVKK
+419 ATIYGDEVKK
-429 TAEEEN
+429 SAEEEN
-435 KAAADGSSEVKSEA
+435 EVAA
-449 SEAKNE
+449 
-455 TAADGSSEA
+455 
-464 KNEAAADGSSEAK
+464 
-477 NEAAADGSSEAKN
+477 
-490 EAAADD
+490 
-496 SSEAK
+496 
-501 TEAAAADSARSETVN
+501 
-516 SGNASGTD
+516 D
-524 RLSEIKNKGVLL
+524 RLSEIRKKGLLL

-565 DLADSLGVDL
+565 DLADSLGVKL
-575 QFVPTS
+575 QYVPTS
-581 WPTLMEDTLAGK
+581 WPTLMDDTLAGK
-593 FDLAACGITITDAR
+593 FDLAVCGITITDAR

-626 RSEDAARYTDLESI
+626 RSEDAAKYTDLKSI